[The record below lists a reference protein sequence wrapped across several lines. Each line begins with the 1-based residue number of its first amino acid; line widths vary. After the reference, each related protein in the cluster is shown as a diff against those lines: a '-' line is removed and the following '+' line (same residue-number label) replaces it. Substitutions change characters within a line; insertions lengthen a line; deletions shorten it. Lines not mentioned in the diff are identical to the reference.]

1 MNFKKSELVDGDI
14 LVIDNKEYKFITLRG
29 RSKLVA
35 KDGSLLNPYRNQ
47 KVGIHKNLDG
57 YLCSGGDVPVH
68 LYVAYAW
75 VDGYNKDLDIT
86 EVNHKDFDRTN
97 NNVDNLEWVTHY
109 DNVQYSIKGN
119 YEVVCKSKRGI
130 NNGRATFT
138 EDQVLKIRELY
149 NTGKYSVADLVRM
162 DYPELKT
169 QKDYHSI
176 WSTYSNIVKRKTW
189 KHI

>member
-1 MNFKKSELVDGDI
+1 M
-14 LVIDNKEYKFITLRG
+14 
-29 RSKLVA
+29 
-35 KDGSLLNPYRNQ
+35 LNPYRNQ
-47 KVGIHKNLDG
+47 EVGLYTNQDG
-57 YLCSGGDVPVH
+57 YLCSGGGVPVH

-75 VDGYNKDLDIT
+75 VDGYNEDLEIT

-97 NNVDNLEWVTHY
+97 NNADNLEWVTHY
-109 DNVQYSIKGN
+109 DNIQYSVNGN
-119 YEVVCKSKRGI
+119 YDVICESKRGT

-138 EDQVLKIRELY
+138 EEQVLKIRELY
-149 NTGKYSVADLVRM
+149 DTGKYSVADLVRM